1 MVQLEKLKFL
11 VDVGVGRKVE
21 QWLKENGY
29 DVKSVIDI
37 DPRMPDNQILKTAE
51 SDLRTVLTMDK
62 DFGELVFKNRQNHK
76 GVLILRL
83 EDANGEQ
90 KQEVIKEILTAYSND
105 ILNKFCVFKD
115 GTLRIK

>member
-1 MVQLEKLKFL
+1 MVQREKLKFL

-83 EDANGEQ
+83 EDAKVSVWTMPEKLLKPQ
-90 KQEVIKEILTAYSND
+90 IKL
-105 ILNKFCVFKD
+105 KD
-115 GTLRIK
+115 LCRIE